1 MFAPS
6 PTLLPVLEL
15 VPSHSGPLVKPPP
28 PPHTHTFSG
37 QFLQLAPTPGPFLK
51 LASTL
56 CPFLKLA
63 PCIFWLT
70 SPPMKKNVYNNVT
83 DFESASFWP

>member
-6 PTLLPVLEL
+6 PTLLPVLEH

-28 PPHTHTFSG
+28 PHTFPG
-37 QFLQLAPTPGPFLK
+37 HFPQLAPTPGPFLK

-56 CPFLKLA
+56 SPFLKLA

-70 SPPMKKNVYNNVT
+70 SMKKNVYNNVT